1 MDAAT
6 TYPPTTAYEV
16 LKGFFPEHDL
26 HTVLKAVA
34 QPKSVVLRCSCGDDK
49 LTVNDRMAKGLNW
62 SLKDVR
68 HALRNV
74 L

>member
-1 MDAAT
+1 MEAET

-16 LKGFFPEHDL
+16 LKGFFPTHDL

-34 QPKSVVLRCSCGDDK
+34 HPKSIVLRCSCGDDK
-49 LTVNDRMAKGLNW
+49 LTVNEKMASSRKW
-62 SLKDVR
+62 SLKEIR

-74 L
+74 T